1 MSLAVL
7 IGGGWA
13 WAVYRNFS
21 HHLQTVDAITTST
34 KLKKDIDGKAQN
46 ILMVG
51 DDDRDTA
58 TKAERKA
65 IGIYADGGST
75 NTDTMMVMH
84 VPANG
89 KKATA
94 ISLPRDS
101 WVAIPGHGMGRLN
114 SAYADGMADAHG
126 SKAAGARLLVRTIE
140 NLTGLTID
148 HYVSVDLLGFYRI
161 SNAIGGVRVC
171 LLHAQN
177 VTTERDSTHPKGYSG
192 INLKKGWNTIEGKQA
207 LAFVRQ
213 RHGLPRGDLDRIVR
227 QQYFLAAV
235 FRKVTTAG
243 ILLNPLKL
251 EKLLTAVSSSMQMDG
266 NSPGHTGL
274 NPISLANQLQ
284 NLSAGNLKFATIP
297 TTPAVI
303 DGADVLV
310 VNTEQIPVFIAKV
323 LGTTAT
329 TAYAK
334 ARVVAPSTVSV
345 LILNS
350 IGTKGWAGTN
360 QAVLDRL
367 GFKTTIGDTTRS
379 ATTQVLYPVGKEAQA
394 KTVAAYVHGA
404 TTMASSTVTQVTLVL
419 GADGLRASSTPVAAT
434 TPPAAK
440 KPTVAAE
447 AKCIN

>member
-1 MSLAVL
+1 M
-7 IGGGWA
+7 
-13 WAVYRNFS
+13 
-21 HHLQTVDAITTST
+21 
-34 KLKKDIDGKAQN
+34 
-46 ILMVG
+46 
-51 DDDRDTA
+51 
-58 TKAERKA
+58 
-65 IGIYADGGST
+65 
-75 NTDTMMVMH
+75 
-84 VPANG
+84 
-89 KKATA
+89 
-94 ISLPRDS
+94 
-101 WVAIPGHGMGRLN
+101 AIPGHGMGRLN
-114 SAYADGMADAHG
+114 SAYADGKADGKG

-177 VTTERDSTHPKGYSG
+177 VDDRTGRVPSQGLLGHRPE
-192 INLKKGWNTIEGKQA
+192 KGWNTIEGKQA

-213 RHGLPRGDLDRIVR
+213 RHGLPNGDLDRIKR

-235 FRKVTTAG
+235 FRKITSAG
-243 ILLNPLKL
+243 ILLNPFKL

-274 NPISLANQLQ
+274 NPITLANQLQ

-297 TTPAVI
+297 TTPTVI
-303 DGADVLV
+303 DGADVLL

-329 TAYAK
+329 SAYSKAK
-334 ARVVAPSTVSV
+334 VVAPSTVSV
-345 LILNS
+345 SILNS

-360 QAVLDRL
+360 QAVLDKV
-367 GFKTTIGDTTRS
+367 GFKTTIGDTARS
-379 ATTQVLYPVGKEAQA
+379 ATTQILYPVGKEAQA
-394 KTVAAYVHGA
+394 KTLAAYVHGA

-419 GADGLRASSTPVAAT
+419 GADGLKASSTRVAAT
-434 TPPAAK
+434 TAPAAK

>member
-7 IGGGWA
+7 VGGGWA

-21 HHLQTVDAITTST
+21 NHLQTVDAIGTST
-34 KLKKDIDGKAQN
+34 KQKKDIDGEAQN

-51 DDDRDTA
+51 DDDRATA

-75 NTDTMMVMH
+75 NTDTMMIMH

-94 ISLPRDS
+94 ISLPRDT

-114 SAYADGMADAHG
+114 SAYADGKADAHG
-126 SKAAGARLLVRTIE
+126 SKAAGARLLVRTIQ

-161 SNAIGGVRVC
+161 SNAIGGVQVC

-177 VTTERDSTHPKGYSG
+177 VTTERDASHPKGYSG
-192 INLKKGWNTIEGKQA
+192 INLKKGLNTIEGKQA

-227 QQYFLAAV
+227 QQYFLSAV
-235 FRKVTTAG
+235 FRKITTAG

-251 EKLLTAVSSSMQMDG
+251 EKLLNAVSTSMQMDG

-297 TTPAVI
+297 TTAAVI

-310 VNTEQIPVFIAKV
+310 VNAEQIPVFIAKV
-323 LGTTAT
+323 LGTTIT
-329 TAYAK
+329 SAYTKAK
-334 ARVVAPSTVSV
+334 VVAPGTVSV
-345 LILNS
+345 SILNS

-360 QAVLDRL
+360 QAVLDKL
-367 GFKTTIGDTTRS
+367 GFKTTIGDTAHS

-394 KTVAAYVHGA
+394 KTLAAYVHGA
-404 TTMASSTVTQVTLVL
+404 TTMASSAVSQVTLVL
-419 GADGLRASSTPVAAT
+419 GADGLKASSTRTVAT
-434 TPPAAK
+434 TAPAAK
-440 KPTVAAE
+440 KPTVAA
-447 AKCIN
+447 ATKCIN